1 MECPILDG
9 TSQEDPPP
17 VSALE
22 RQIRR
27 RKIIIYRPGAEEQGS
42 PILRQK
48 PQDRGGTSP
57 LPCGDV
63 GQSPN
68 KRQRLQQGSP
78 PGREKNDGSPGGRVG
93 ETLWRVAS
101 PMEKKQRKVLAV
113 DLEDFSTTQVP
124 DLQGCSSSQRPTVP
138 PYTNSNHAG
147 TLREDSASWSA
158 KSQSS
163 TTYRSSPPE
172 LGSQE
177 KLAHACRQLWE
188 QKLSPPRSHES
199 ERLQV
204 KRQRL
209 QKGLSLPG
217 SVEGNRASPPTK
229 APQQILTIRVEDPS
243 PDQVLDAGAGKEQ
256 LETSPPPYR
265 SDQLTLPCRPSSPN
279 VEKLTPSDPSCE
291 HSQRTDVLPEAAEA
305 PSSWPPS
312 TSALLRPSVV
322 PRFRPW
328 SLAPVL
334 QSMRSKLEAFAD
346 IFLSPSKPSAPSSE
360 VPSSLLPCLQGNADQ
375 TTNQPGTPRRG
386 VNIEVKI
393 AISEPRPR
401 KRSCLCA
408 EEEEEEEEEETG
420 SVVVSGRPPIRQWR
434 LNEGDPEPQLQPRL
448 GRSFSCP
455 DFPGSRSWQA
465 SPVAVSPSLPLR
477 QRRHT
482 VCSLEVSRELGCP
495 ALPCLRK
502 EVYPFSTPP
511 ARLLAHT
518 AHCENSSYSSP
529 APSCCRESEATHS
542 RDISPSTD
550 VGQRVPGVGLGMGDS
565 ELVTSEQMMLSGDEM
580 KISQDNTVGK
590 VSCIRIRK
598 TPARQQAN
606 LTPMGLPRPVRLNK
620 KEFSLEEIYTNK
632 NYRTPTEKRSFETI
646 FEVPLERNGALIF
659 TSQRK
664 LKRAMEFR
672 EGGLRRKQRKARAR
686 GGRKAGGRRAQA
698 QPPELEEMLQQRL
711 AELDALFEQEEEL

>member
-27 RKIIIYRPGAEEQGS
+27 RKIIIYRPGTEEQGS

-124 DLQGCSSSQRPTVP
+124 QDLQGCSSSQRPTVP

-147 TLREDSASWSA
+147 TLMEDSASWSA

-163 TTYRSSPPE
+163 TAYRSSPPE

-188 QKLSPPRSHES
+188 QKLSPLRSHES

-375 TTNQPGTPRRG
+375 TTNQSGTPRRG

-408 EEEEEEEEEETG
+408 EEEEEETG
-420 SVVVSGRPPIRQWR
+420 SVV
-434 LNEGDPEPQLQPRL
+434 
-448 GRSFSCP
+448 
-455 DFPGSRSWQA
+455 
-465 SPVAVSPSLPLR
+465 LR

-495 ALPCLRK
+495 TLPCLRK

-511 ARLLAHT
+511 ARLLAHA

>member
-78 PGREKNDGSPGGRVG
+78 PGREKNDGSPGGKVG

-147 TLREDSASWSA
+147 TLTEDSASWSA

-177 KLAHACRQLWE
+177 KLAHACRQLWD

-408 EEEEEEEEEETG
+408 EEEEEEEKTG

-455 DFPGSRSWQA
+455 DFPGSCSWQA
-465 SPVAVSPSLPLR
+465 SPVAVSPSLQLR

-495 ALPCLRK
+495 TLPCLRK

-511 ARLLAHT
+511 ARLLAHA
-518 AHCENSSYSSP
+518 AHCENGSYSSP

-542 RDISPSTD
+542 
-550 VGQRVPGVGLGMGDS
+550 
-565 ELVTSEQMMLSGDEM
+565 
-580 KISQDNTVGK
+580 
-590 VSCIRIRK
+590 
-598 TPARQQAN
+598 
-606 LTPMGLPRPVRLNK
+606 RLNK

-646 FEVPLERNGALIF
+646 FEVPLERNGALVF